1 MSPVV
6 SRRVWDRLVSPH
18 TVIGVDA
25 VCRNPAGNPLGGPSG
40 SPGRRTRRQR
50 AVARGSRLARLAA
63 LGLLGA
69 VTLTG
74 CSMPNNEFWR
84 FGWPEGITEQS
95 QDMRELWTGSV
106 IAALIVGFAVWGLI
120 LYSVVAHRKRGDE
133 LPKQT
138 AYNLPLEIVYTI
150 LPFVI
155 IAGLFFYTVVVQN
168 RVQDRSENPDET
180 IAVNAFKWNWQF
192 VYPGSTGPDGLP
204 VDTVGTSSEIPI
216 LVLPTD
222 RTIRFELASADVIHS
237 FWVPEFL
244 FKLDVIPGNE
254 NGRDNVFEVTV
265 DEEGAYVGRC
275 AELCGTYHAYMNFE
289 VRAVSGDDYDDYL
302 AARESGLDTFA
313 ALEEIGQP
321 GLASTTTPF
330 EYLQNTAQTS
340 NGG

>member
-1 MSPVV
+1 
-6 SRRVWDRLVSPH
+6 
-18 TVIGVDA
+18 
-25 VCRNPAGNPLGGPSG
+25 
-40 SPGRRTRRQR
+40 
-50 AVARGSRLARLAA
+50 VARGSRLARLAA
-63 LGLLGA
+63 LGLLG
-69 VTLTG
+69 VLTLTG
-74 CSMPNNEFWR
+74 CEMPNNEFWR

-106 IAALIVGFAVWGLI
+106 IAALIVGILVWGLI
-120 LYSVVAHRKRGDE
+120 LYSVVRHRKRGDE

-150 LPFVI
+150 LPFLI
-155 IAGLFFYTVVVQN
+155 IAGLFFFTVVVQN
-168 RVQDRSENPDET
+168 RVQERSENPDET

-192 VYPGSTGPDGLP
+192 VYPETEGPDGEP
-204 VDTVGTSSEIPI
+204 VNTVGSSTEIPI

-222 RTIRFELASADVIHS
+222 RSIRFEVASADVIHS

-265 DEEGAYVGRC
+265 NEEGAYVGRC

-289 VRAVSGDDYDDYL
+289 VRAVSGDDYDAYL
-302 AARESGLDTFA
+302 EARESGMSTYE

-321 GLASTTTPF
+321 GEAGTTTPL
-330 EYLQNTAQTS
+330 ELARAKNADQQQTS
-340 NGG
+340 GG

>member
-1 MSPVV
+1 
-6 SRRVWDRLVSPH
+6 
-18 TVIGVDA
+18 
-25 VCRNPAGNPLGGPSG
+25 
-40 SPGRRTRRQR
+40 
-50 AVARGSRLARLAA
+50 VARGSRLARLAA
-63 LGLLGA
+63 LGLLGV

-74 CSMPNNEFWR
+74 CEMPNNEFWR
-84 FGWPEGITEQS
+84 FGWPEGITDRS

-106 IAALIVGFAVWGLI
+106 IAALIVGIAVWGLI
-120 LYSVVAHRKRGDE
+120 LYSVVRHRKRGDE

-150 LPFVI
+150 LPFLI
-155 IAGLFFYTVVVQN
+155 IAALFFYTVVVQN
-168 RVQDRSENPDET
+168 KVQDRSDNPDET

-192 VYPGSTGPDGLP
+192 VYPETTGEDGEP
-204 VDTVGTSSEIPI
+204 VDTVGSSSEIPI

-265 DEEGAYVGRC
+265 QEEGAYVGRC

-289 VRAVSGDDYDDYL
+289 VRAVSGEDYDAYL
-302 AARESGLDTFA
+302 AARESGMDTFE

-321 GLASTTTPF
+321 GLSSSTTPF
-330 EYLQNTAQTS
+330 ESLQNKNIDQQSA
-340 NGG
+340 GG

>member
-1 MSPVV
+1 
-6 SRRVWDRLVSPH
+6 
-18 TVIGVDA
+18 
-25 VCRNPAGNPLGGPSG
+25 
-40 SPGRRTRRQR
+40 
-50 AVARGSRLARLAA
+50 VARGSRLARLAA
-63 LGLLGA
+63 LGLLGV

-74 CSMPNNEFWR
+74 CEMPNNEFWR

-106 IAALIVGFAVWGLI
+106 IAALVVGVAVWALI
-120 LYSVVAHRKRGDE
+120 GWSVVMHRKRGDE

-168 RVQDRSENPDET
+168 RVQERSDDPQET

-192 VYPGSTGPDGLP
+192 VYPETEGPDGEP

-265 DEEGAYVGRC
+265 QEEGAYVGRC

-289 VRAVSGDDYDDYL
+289 VRAVSGEDYDAYL
-302 AARESGLDTFA
+302 EARESGLDTFE

-321 GLASTTTPF
+321 GLSSTTTPF
-330 EYLQNTAQTS
+330 ESLQNKNIDQQTS
-340 NGG
+340 GG